1 MIFSLSAF
9 LCVHAFSS
17 IYLSMKDMG
26 AMLILF
32 GAVLLIIGI
41 LFYLDGGISWL
52 GKLPGDI
59 RIERPGFSFYFP
71 ITTGILISIVVS
83 LVIFIVR
90 MFR

>member
-1 MIFSLSAF
+1 MR
-9 LCVHAFSS
+9 
-17 IYLSMKDMG
+17 DMG

-32 GAVLLIIGI
+32 GAILLAIGA
-41 LFYLDGGISWL
+41 LFYFGGGISWL

-71 ITTGILISIVVS
+71 ITTGILISIVAS
-83 LVIFIVR
+83 LVIFIIR